1 MKKVTLYGAGS
12 AAVEFYDAM
21 HPAGAYPCLVGDIDF
36 FLKAAKRARG
46 PILELACG
54 TGRVAIPLSM
64 AGHDVT
70 GLDLSAEMLRVA
82 RAKSAGLPIRFVR
95 GNMKRFALGRR
106 FNLIYCTFRSFQ
118 SLLTPADQRAC
129 LACVRR
135 HLAPGGR
142 LIVNIF
148 DPKLEY
154 CVDGRSRVMSRYRKA
169 VDPVTGTVCRLKVL
183 ERRNDALLQRLTEKW
198 HYEVRDRRG
207 RLLRKDD
214 RVLSIRW
221 TYRWEMAHLLE
232 LCGFEAEACYGDFR
246 GGPPRHGAEQ
256 IWVAKSA
263 RGVR

>member
-1 MKKVTLYGAGS
+1 MKKETLYGAGS

-21 HPAGAYPCLVGDIDF
+21 HEAGSIPCLDGDIAF
-36 FLKAAKRARG
+36 YRRAAKRARG
-46 PILELACG
+46 PVLELACG

-70 GLDLSAEMLRVA
+70 ALDLSAEMLRVA
-82 RAKSAGLPIRFVR
+82 RAKAAGLPIRFVR
-95 GNMKRFALGRR
+95 GNMKRFDLGRR
-106 FNLIYCTFRSFQ
+106 FKLIYITFRSFQ

-129 LACVRR
+129 LECVRR

-154 CVDGRSRVMSRYRKA
+154 CVNGRSRVISRYRKS
-169 VDPVTGTVCRLKVL
+169 VDPATGTVCRLKVL
-183 ERRNDALLQRLTEKW
+183 ERVNDALRQRLTEKW

-207 RLLRKDD
+207 KLVRKDD

-232 LCGFEAEACYGDFR
+232 LCGFKPEACFGDFH
-246 GGPPRHGAEQ
+246 GGPPRYGAEQ
-256 IWVAKSA
+256 IWVAKRS
-263 RGVR
+263 